1 MGTMTMGTTTGEPMS
16 SSDARAAILSSHDE
30 LRGLVSATIRLADGA
45 TAAGVE
51 TEPLRAQARELYD
64 AFTRHMEFEER
75 LLPMALRDVIGLG
88 PLLEA
93 EVVEGHDRR
102 RAALA
107 AAMSSLGP
115 GESLADLVDKVRTV
129 ADTLLFDLESEE
141 TCLLT
146 ADLDA
151 LAADTF
157 GG

>member
-1 MGTMTMGTTTGEPMS
+1 MGTTTVETMS
-16 SSDARAAILSSHDE
+16 SSAARAAILHSHDE
-30 LRGLVSATIRLADGA
+30 LRGLVNETIRLADGA
-45 TAAGVE
+45 TASGGQV
-51 TEPLRAQARELYD
+51 EPLRVRARELCD
-64 AFTRHMEFEER
+64 AFTRHMEYEEQ

-88 PLLEA
+88 PVLEA

-129 ADTLLFDLESEE
+129 ADTLLFDLETEE
-141 TCLLT
+141 SCLLT